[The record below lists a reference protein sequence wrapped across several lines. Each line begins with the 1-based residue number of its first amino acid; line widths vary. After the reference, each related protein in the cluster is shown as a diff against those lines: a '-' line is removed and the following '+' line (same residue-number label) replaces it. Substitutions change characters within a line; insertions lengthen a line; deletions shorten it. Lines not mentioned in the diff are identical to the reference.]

1 MSSQAPSPSAPATRT
16 VLIVALAVAA
26 LAAAAVLGGCGEEGG
41 ASAEPERQPR
51 QVVDISGT
59 DAVGENLAGSVASL
73 VECRDWNGATPEQ
86 RLATIADVRNQV
98 SRPDAGISAPALT
111 DAEAQRIFDSACEPQ
126 WAQGLRLYKLYAKAA
141 GFAPLARAL
150 EP

>member
-1 MSSQAPSPSAPATRT
+1 MRSARTSPARSPRWSSAAT
-16 VLIVALAVAA
+16 
-26 LAAAAVLGGCGEEGG
+26 
-41 ASAEPERQPR
+41 
-51 QVVDISGT
+51 GT
-59 DAVGENLAGSVASL
+59 GPP
-73 VECRDWNGATPEQ
+73 PEQ